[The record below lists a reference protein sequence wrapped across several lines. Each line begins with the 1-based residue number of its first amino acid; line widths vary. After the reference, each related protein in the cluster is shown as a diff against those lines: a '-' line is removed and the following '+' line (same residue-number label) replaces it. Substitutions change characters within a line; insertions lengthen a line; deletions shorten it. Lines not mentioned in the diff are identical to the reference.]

1 MNLMLT
7 QGNALR
13 IPRPEKKRNIPN
25 ILSKR
30 YWDALEAWGKAKKD
44 GASVTDLPMFGGQD
58 E

>member
-1 MNLMLT
+1 MKLL

-25 ILSKR
+25 ILNKK

-44 GASVTDLPMFGGQD
+44 GASVTDLPMF
-58 E
+58 EEL